1 LSLDALGAA
10 NDGRRDFKVSYDILF
25 VTPAPSP
32 SMWYGRAPDPYFVL
46 HGKGEHDGTILTI
59 ASAEFGRLQLDAVQ
73 VAKQR
78 PDYQPPVRSL
88 LKGESKNSPQEVAAV
103 SRCGTQFAIVD
114 RRDQGARQRASAG
127 RSSCTCCPTA
137 ARIAAI
143 GKSARSRASRAK
155 PQDQSH
161 RRARA
166 GNGPISARRKGTKE
180 RAGNILQL
188 IAAVKFGHNIGEAL
202 KWARS
207 WLRARQPRS

>member
-88 LKGESKNSPQEVAAV
+88 LKGESKNSPQEVAAL
-103 SRCGTQFAIVD
+103 AAELD
-114 RRDQGARQRASAG
+114 RRFK
-127 RSSCTCCPTA
+127 TA
-137 ARIAAI
+137 HYDRLVREQEGKFAAYI
-143 GKSARSRASRAK
+143 IECF
-155 PQDQSH
+155 
-161 RRARA
+161 ARA
-166 GNGPISARRKGTKE
+166 FA
-180 RAGNILQL
+180 
-188 IAAVKFGHNIGEAL
+188 
-202 KWARS
+202 
-207 WLRARQPRS
+207 